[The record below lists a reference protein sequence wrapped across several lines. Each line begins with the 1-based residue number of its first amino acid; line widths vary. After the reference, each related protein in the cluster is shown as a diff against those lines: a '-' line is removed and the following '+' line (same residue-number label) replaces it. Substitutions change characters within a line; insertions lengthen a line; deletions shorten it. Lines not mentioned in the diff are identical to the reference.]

1 MEKYSRQLLSEGV
14 VNADD
19 IHVSPD
25 SELFR
30 ALNLHYNRNNHIEVR
45 ISACYQHYDI
55 YDSKFSTIDLICVY
69 YNRTKTKKFISFF
82 VFLISSGSG
91 ALCFC
96 RFRDIA

>member
-45 ISACYQHYDI
+45 FFFLKAYCRNLTSISWHHLNSDI
-55 YDSKFSTIDLICVY
+55 VLPGGT
-69 YNRTKTKKFISFF
+69 
-82 VFLISSGSG
+82 
-91 ALCFC
+91 
-96 RFRDIA
+96 

>member
-45 ISACYQHYDI
+45 ISVYCNNI
-55 YDSKFSTIDLICVY
+55 LIC
-69 YNRTKTKKFISFF
+69 
-82 VFLISSGSG
+82 
-91 ALCFC
+91 
-96 RFRDIA
+96 RFSIIGF

>member
-30 ALNLHYNRNNHIEVR
+30 ALNLHYNRNNHIEVN
-45 ISACYQHYDI
+45 Y
-55 YDSKFSTIDLICVY
+55 
-69 YNRTKTKKFISFF
+69 
-82 VFLISSGSG
+82 
-91 ALCFC
+91 
-96 RFRDIA
+96 

>member
-30 ALNLHYNRNNHIEVR
+30 ALNLHYNRNNHIEVKLFDPTCTTQSNKS
-45 ISACYQHYDI
+45 I
-55 YDSKFSTIDLICVY
+55 IDD
-69 YNRTKTKKFISFF
+69 R
-82 VFLISSGSG
+82 
-91 ALCFC
+91 
-96 RFRDIA
+96 